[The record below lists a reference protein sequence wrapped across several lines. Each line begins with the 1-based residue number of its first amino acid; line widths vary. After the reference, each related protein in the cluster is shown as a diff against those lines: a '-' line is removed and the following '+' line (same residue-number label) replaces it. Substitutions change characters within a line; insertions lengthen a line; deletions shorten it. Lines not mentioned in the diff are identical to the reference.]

1 MKKLLALLAL
11 ALVCNARGVFTPE
24 PTLNF
29 TQARLYDECI
39 KENNA
44 KSCENYLDYKKY
56 DSSDYLKLKESAEVA
71 FKGCDE
77 LQSAKSC
84 LVLAKFY
91 SKYSP
96 KNKIIFSDE
105 KKEFDYYVKSCEL
118 NNKYC
123 IMVGKHYKLL
133 YADTKDKKDKKQA
146 LKYYKLSCDSGYKL
160 ACENYKELD
169 SWWK

>member
-1 MKKLLALLAL
+1 MKKLLLLFTMALQIIAIE
-11 ALVCNARGVFTPE
+11 FYSIE
-24 PTLNF
+24 PTLNY

-77 LQSAKSC
+77 LKNAKSC

-105 KKEFDYYVKSCEL
+105 KKR
-118 NNKYC
+118 
-123 IMVGKHYKLL
+123 I
-133 YADTKDKKDKKQA
+133 
-146 LKYYKLSCDSGYKL
+146 
-160 ACENYKELD
+160 
-169 SWWK
+169 